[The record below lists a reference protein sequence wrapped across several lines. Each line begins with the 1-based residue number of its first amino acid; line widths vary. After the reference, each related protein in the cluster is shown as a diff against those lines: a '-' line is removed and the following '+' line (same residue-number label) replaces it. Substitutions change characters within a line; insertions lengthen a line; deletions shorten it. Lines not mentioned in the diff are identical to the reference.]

1 MESYNKLK
9 TIFNDEIIK
18 SANIAL
24 EKPSNN
30 RTKLL
35 KVFFDLGEVFTERFY
50 SIKIFDD
57 EYEVVELKNKVDD
70 KQSKL
75 ETQIEPSELDKEK
88 KTKSE
93 ESIAERTKL
102 RKQKSDE
109 QPDTTYMFDLESEES
124 VAQRTNNSENSKTKL
139 DN

>member
-1 MESYNKLK
+1 M
-9 TIFNDEIIK
+9 
-18 SANIAL
+18 
-24 EKPSNN
+24 
-30 RTKLL
+30 
-35 KVFFDLGEVFTERFY
+35 
-50 SIKIFDD
+50 
-57 EYEVVELKNKVDD
+57 
-70 KQSKL
+70 

-93 ESIAERTKL
+93 ESIAERIKL
-102 RKQKSDE
+102 RKQKPDE